1 LKIAHFYSSQPSFT
15 SFLLEEHQILTII
28 LETSS
33 GFGMYVYLVEY
44 AFPTVILCNSVGTVL
59 GIGFYG
65 HTMAGAHAT
74 GK

>member
-1 LKIAHFYSSQPSFT
+1 
-15 SFLLEEHQILTII
+15 
-28 LETSS
+28 
-33 GFGMYVYLVEY
+33 MYMYLVEY
-44 AFPTVILCNSVGTVL
+44 AFPTVILCNSAGTVL